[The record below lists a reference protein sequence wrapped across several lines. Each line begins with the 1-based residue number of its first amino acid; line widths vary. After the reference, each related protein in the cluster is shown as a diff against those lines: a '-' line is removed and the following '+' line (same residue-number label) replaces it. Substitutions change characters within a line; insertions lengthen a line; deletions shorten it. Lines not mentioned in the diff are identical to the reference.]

1 MLTLDNIDM
10 SVNYDEL
17 CFIESHLMHE
27 VKRRGTSN
35 FVKVYGDNIEDFKR
49 DWSKIKFCFLLALL
63 EHLDSNF
70 KYDCNVKLDKY
81 ILDSRDFIF
90 VDLDNDLT
98 DANISFKKA
107 LPSFLKRG
115 FVFSELGGNI

>member
-10 SVNYDEL
+10 SVNYNEL

-35 FVKVYGDNIEDFKR
+35 FVKVYGDNIEDFRR
-49 DWSKIKFCFLLALL
+49 DWSKINFCFLLALL

-70 KYDCNVKLDKY
+70 KYDSSIKLDKY
-81 ILDSRDFIF
+81 VLSPFDFGDLSDFGDELDLVLIYNDSLDS
-90 VDLDNDLT
+90 
-98 DANISFKKA
+98 FKN
-107 LPSFLKRG
+107 RG
-115 FVFSELGGNI
+115 FLYSNLGEAL

>member
-27 VKRRGTSN
+27 VKRRGISD
-35 FVKVYGDNIEDFKR
+35 FVKVYGDNIEDFRR
-49 DWSKIKFCFLLALL
+49 DWSKINFCFLLALL

-70 KYDCNVKLDKY
+70 KYDSSVKLDKY
-81 ILDSRDFIF
+81 VLSPFDFGDLSDFGDELDLVLIYNDSLDS
-90 VDLDNDLT
+90 
-98 DANISFKKA
+98 FK
-107 LPSFLKRG
+107 SRG
-115 FVFSELGGNI
+115 FLYSNLGEAL